1 MKCYKQSTPHH
12 NNSKQAVG
20 IYEKKKAATTEL
32 QRNKR
37 MLQIYK
43 NNLKQ
48 LGQEKGYYM
57 DEFVKSQ
64 E

>member
-1 MKCYKQSTPHH
+1 MLQTVYTTP
-12 NNSKQAVG
+12 QQQQTGIG